1 MMAFSSDGAEGR
13 RAVLKMSMAVPT
25 VSTGSSKDISILLEA
40 AVGYS
45 SLYHETPFL
54 Y

>member
-1 MMAFSSDGAEGR
+1 MVFSSDGAERR
-13 RAVLKMSMAVPT
+13 RAALKMSTAVPT
-25 VSTGSSKDISILLEA
+25 VATGSSKDVSILLEA

-54 Y
+54 H